1 MAHGANII
9 DSRIRDARVPWWY
22 FPKELSS
29 PSSSFSRPSIV
40 KCRDNPETD
49 STRSSSSSSSSPPP
63 FLYRFLL
70 SGMPRIPRPS
80 NSSRRNRDT
89 VFVHHPLLVRSD
101 NGSPYRMY
109 IYIYMYVCV
118 CVANSFEKLQVGKRE
133 PRNRRGAKRGPDLK
147 LATARKFDWSWNS
160 WGWHGRRTDPFHQSR
175 SKGEKAR
182 VGRKLAANLC
192 CRLIPN

>member
-1 MAHGANII
+1 MEKIVAHGANII

-49 STRSSSSSSSSPPP
+49 STRSSSSPPP

-109 IYIYMYVCV
+109 IYIYVCV
-118 CVANSFEKLQVGKRE
+118 WPILSRSYRLERGSHE
-133 PRNRRGAKRGPDLK
+133 IGEERRGVP
-147 LATARKFDWSWNS
+147 
-160 WGWHGRRTDPFHQSR
+160 
-175 SKGEKAR
+175 
-182 VGRKLAANLC
+182 
-192 CRLIPN
+192 I